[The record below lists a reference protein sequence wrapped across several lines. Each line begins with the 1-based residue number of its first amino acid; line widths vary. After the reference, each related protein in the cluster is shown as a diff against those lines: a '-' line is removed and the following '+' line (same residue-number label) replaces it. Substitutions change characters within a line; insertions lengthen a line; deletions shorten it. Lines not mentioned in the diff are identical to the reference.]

1 MPFVLH
7 LLIKIHA
14 VCFNFHFASK
24 CSDDLHRQSHR
35 HDVMLFT
42 CNLAACA
49 SAAQWRRGLIV
60 SAMSMTAWPG
70 GLALG
75 ILQSL
80 AVTACVQPLG
90 KPIQG
95 IRHSLNSKPQK
106 IYQIDFCLLFD
117 AVKDLKHFCFL
128 FLG

>member
-1 MPFVLH
+1 
-7 LLIKIHA
+7 
-14 VCFNFHFASK
+14 
-24 CSDDLHRQSHR
+24 
-35 HDVMLFT
+35 MLFT

-60 SAMSMTAWPG
+60 SAMSMTAWTGGLG

-90 KPIQG
+90 RKPIQGQG
-95 IRHSLNSKPQK
+95 IRHSLRVH
-106 IYQIDFCLLFD
+106 I
-117 AVKDLKHFCFL
+117 
-128 FLG
+128 